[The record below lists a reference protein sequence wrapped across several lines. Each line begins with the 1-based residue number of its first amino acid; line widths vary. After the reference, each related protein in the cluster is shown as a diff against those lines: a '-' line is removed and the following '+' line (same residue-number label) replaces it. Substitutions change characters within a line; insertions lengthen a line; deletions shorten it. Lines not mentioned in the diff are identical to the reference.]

1 MIEFDREEH
10 NNNIP
15 VAKIVVIGVGGA
27 GGNTVNCMIQSEY
40 EGVNFLCVNTDA
52 QALKLSQAPVKIQ
65 IGQKSTKGLGAGAN
79 PDMGKKA
86 AEEDLNSKSSAYSTS
101 LNNVNVP
108 LDIDTN
114 ITKLLENINTK
125 LFNIIDLDKI
135 NNLTTKIE
143 TLYNN
148 SIVTD
153 RTCIFCKKDFLN
165 KGNLSKHLRNNC
177 DTIKELQIKKNN
189 IIEQQ
194 NKFIEE
200 NKLIQQQK
208 EINKLRNDLKKMQS
222 ELNKNKN

>member
-1 MIEFDREEH
+1 MLFRSH
-10 NNNIP
+10 ND
-15 VAKIVVIGVGGA
+15 
-27 GGNTVNCMIQSEY
+27 Y
-40 EGVNFLCVNTDA
+40 D
-52 QALKLSQAPVKIQ
+52 
-65 IGQKSTKGLGAGAN
+65 
-79 PDMGKKA
+79 
-86 AEEDLNSKSSAYSTS
+86 DLNSDVFNNTS
-101 LNNVNVP
+101 NYKYKCDKCERTYDYISLLKKHQNNKRSCIKNE
-108 LDIDTN
+108 DY
-114 ITKLLENINTK
+114 
-125 LFNIIDLDKI
+125 LDKI

>member
-1 MIEFDREEH
+1 MHWKQSDYKKWLD
-10 NNNIP
+10 N
-15 VAKIVVIGVGGA
+15 GA
-27 GGNTVNCMIQSEY
+27 PI
-40 EGVNFLCVNTDA
+40 NTDVIE
-52 QALKLSQAPVKIQ
+52 LNISN
-65 IGQKSTKGLGAGAN
+65 KS
-79 PDMGKKA
+79 
-86 AEEDLNSKSSAYSTS
+86 
-101 LNNVNVP
+101 
-108 LDIDTN
+108 
-114 ITKLLENINTK
+114 ITY
-125 LFNIIDLDKI
+125 LDKI